1 MTYLFSQFLAL
12 LKGKKALLKMTSSSY
27 LQVPVSLVVAF
38 VTYRVIDPYFMGIWA
53 TIAMFEVYANVMR
66 LGIVNGMNREFP
78 HALGSGNL
86 NLAKKYAQTT
96 LSINIWGIV
105 ILWIISPILVSQY
118 ELSTDYL
125 ICFGVG
131 LIRVSLSQY
140 TTYLSGTF
148 RTSDNFNHLANIQY
162 FNLAL
167 NIILIPCIYFYGFYG
182 YLFMQLVLTIAN
194 SLLLHRYRPIKVKPK
209 FDKDVFVT
217 LFKTGF
223 PLFLVSYIL
232 SFIDTLPR
240 LFILYFGNETLLGLY
255 APVIMIIST
264 LGILPNSL
272 GTYFYPKLSF
282 EYGKNSDPIQ
292 IWQKIKKIY
301 LISLISIIPFV
312 FIGYLLLD
320 YVILFF
326 PKYQQSL
333 PYMKT
338 AIFVGPFVLVKLG
351 NLINIILKKY
361 SFMTTYVLIY
371 GVAQIISL
379 CTLFYIFSDDILMVS
394 TLSAI
399 FVSASMFIVNY
410 YLNRKVAFLSKNGM

>member
-1 MTYLFSQFLAL
+1 MTYLLNQFLAL
-12 LKGKKALLKMTSSSY
+12 LKGKKALFKMTSSSY

-78 HALGSGNL
+78 HALGAGDLS
-86 NLAKKYAQTT
+86 LAEKYAQTT
-96 LSINIWGIV
+96 LSFNIWGIV
-105 ILWIISPILVSQY
+105 ILWIISPIFISQY
-118 ELSTDYL
+118 ELSTEYL

-131 LIRVSLSQY
+131 LIRVSLFQY

-167 NIILIPCIYFYGFYG
+167 NIILIPFIYFYGFYG
-182 YLFMQLVLTIAN
+182 YLFMQLVMTIAN
-194 SLLLHRYRPIKVKPK
+194 SLLLHKYRPIKVKPK
-209 FDKDVFVT
+209 FDKDVFIT

-223 PLFLVSYIL
+223 PLFLVSYIIG
-232 SFIDTLPR
+232 FIDTLPR
-240 LFILYFGNETLLGLY
+240 IFILYLGNETLLGLY

-282 EYGKNSDPIQ
+282 EYGKNSDPLQ

-301 LISLISIIPFV
+301 WISLISIVPFV
-312 FIGYLLLD
+312 LIGYLLLD

-333 PYMKT
+333 QYMKI

-361 SFMTTYVLIY
+361 AFMTTYVVIY
-371 GVAQIISL
+371 GIAQIISL
-379 CTLFYIFSDDILMVS
+379 STLFYIFSDDILMVS

-399 FVSASMFIVNY
+399 IVSASMFIVNY
-410 YLNRKVAFLSKNGM
+410 YLNRKIAYLAKNGM